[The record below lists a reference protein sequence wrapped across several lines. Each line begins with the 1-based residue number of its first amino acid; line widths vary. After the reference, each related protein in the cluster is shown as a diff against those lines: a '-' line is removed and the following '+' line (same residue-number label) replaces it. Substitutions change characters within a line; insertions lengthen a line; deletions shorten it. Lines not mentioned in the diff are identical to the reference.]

1 MHGDDETP
9 IWDFV
14 CWAVPATI
22 VLISVFMLTLLI
34 GTALGGSL

>member
-1 MHGDDETP
+1 MHGDETP

-14 CWAVPATI
+14 CRAVPATI

-34 GTALGGSL
+34 GAALGGSL